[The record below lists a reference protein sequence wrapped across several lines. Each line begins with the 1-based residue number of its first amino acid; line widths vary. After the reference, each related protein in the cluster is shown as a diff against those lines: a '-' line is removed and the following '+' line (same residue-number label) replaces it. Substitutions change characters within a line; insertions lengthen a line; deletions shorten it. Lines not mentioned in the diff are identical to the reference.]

1 MKKQLLALSACALV
15 GASSFAATS
24 PIIKGGTS
32 LGEGRVKP
40 GITVNQA
47 NLNANK
53 LAKAP
58 TDAESDLFIN
68 WGYCGDPYNAFQFPA
83 GELKG
88 AIKMTSDITTDFA
101 GAQITEIM
109 VGTPTKQD
117 YTNPIKTATVW
128 ISESLNGEPIVSTS
142 GRLGSKAFEWSTI
155 NLETPYTIEAGKEI
169 YIGYTITVP
178 KGNGIYGVITDNYMP
193 QNNESAYI
201 YSTFEGVDN
210 RGNFKF
216 GDNYSWQAI
225 GEYIGNLSIQAKVIG
240 DQLPTNMAVIPQ
252 AVVPSATNAN
262 TPFNVKFYA
271 VNIAA
276 NAVEDID
283 VTFEVAGEDAQVKN
297 IKLPKAIYYG
307 EASEAKAQF
316 VCEQIGTLD
325 YKLYISAVNGE
336 PCNTGYA
343 LTGNILSL
351 ESGFKRNLVFEEGT
365 GTWCGWCVVGYA
377 GMEYMKET
385 YGDKGFIGIA
395 VHQGDAMASLDQGG
409 AYASFGQYFATFPSA
424 FLNRNW
430 KSDIYP
436 DPYVLEDEYEAMINV
451 PALVEISAEISGES
465 IDSRDIKLKTKTQFC
480 TDTVNVNYGIAY
492 AVVEDNVGP
501 YPQQNNASGLNKDYF
516 GFEKKGKVVPL
527 TFNDVARNC
536 SHPEAF
542 KGSIPT
548 EVKVGETYEYTMDIN
563 LSDVKDL
570 ENYRVI
576 AMVIDNKTGQIQNAC
591 QATNILSGV
600 ESVIGN
606 ESSFVA
612 NGGKGWICVSCDTPA
627 NIYNASGRMV
637 AEGVESGVINVPAGV
652 YIVNANGKSV
662 KVLVF

>member
-24 PIIKGGTS
+24 PIIRWTS

-40 GITVNQA
+40 GITVNQT

-53 LAKAP
+53 PAKAP

-68 WGYCGDPYNAFQFPA
+68 WGYCNNPYNAYPFPA

-88 AIKMTSDITTDFA
+88 AIKMTSDVTTDFA

-109 VGTPTKQD
+109 VGNPTKQD

-142 GRLGSKAFEWSTI
+142 GKLGSKAFEWSSI

-178 KGNGIYGVITDNYMP
+178 KGNGIYGLITDNYKP
-193 QNNESAYI
+193 QNNESAYV

-210 RGNFKF
+210 RGNLKF
-216 GDNYSWQAI
+216 GDNYSWQAV
-225 GEYIGNLSIQAKVIG
+225 GEYFGNLSIQAKVIG

-252 AVVPSATNAN
+252 AVVPSATTAN
-262 TPFNVKFYA
+262 TPFNVKLYA

-276 NAVEDID
+276 NAVKDID

-297 IKLPKAIYYG
+297 IKLQKAIYYG
-307 EASEAKAQF
+307 EASEEKAQF

-336 PCNTGYA
+336 PCDTGYA

-409 AYASFGQYFATFPSA
+409 AYASFGQYFASFPSA
-424 FLNRNW
+424 FLNRDW
-430 KSDIYP
+430 SADIYP
-436 DPYVLEDEYEAMINV
+436 NPYVLEEEYEAMINV
-451 PALVEISAEISGES
+451 PAIVEISAEISGES

-480 TDTVNVNYGIAY
+480 TDSDNVNYGIAY

-501 YPQQNNASGLNKDYF
+501 YPQQNNASGQNKDFF

>member
-40 GITVNQA
+40 GITVNQT

-53 LAKAP
+53 PAKAP

-68 WGYCGDPYNAFQFPA
+68 WGYCNNPYNAYPFPA

-88 AIKMTSDITTDFA
+88 AIKMTSDVTTDFA

-109 VGTPTKQD
+109 VGNPTKQD

-142 GRLGSKAFEWSTI
+142 GKLGSKAFEWSSI

-178 KGNGIYGVITDNYMP
+178 KGNGIYGLITDNYKP
-193 QNNESAYI
+193 QNNESAYV

-210 RGNFKF
+210 RGNLKF
-216 GDNYSWQAI
+216 GDNYSWQAV
-225 GEYIGNLSIQAKVIG
+225 GEYFGNLSIQAKVIG

-252 AVVPSATNAN
+252 AVVPSATTAN
-262 TPFNVKFYA
+262 TPFNVKLYA

-276 NAVEDID
+276 NAVKDID

-297 IKLPKAIYYG
+297 IKLQKAIYYG
-307 EASEAKAQF
+307 EASEEKAQF

-336 PCNTGYA
+336 PCDTGYA

-409 AYASFGQYFATFPSA
+409 AYASFGQYFASFPSA
-424 FLNRNW
+424 FLNRDW
-430 KSDIYP
+430 SADIYP
-436 DPYVLEDEYEAMINV
+436 NPYVLEEEYEAMINV
-451 PALVEISAEISGES
+451 PAIVEISAEISGES

-480 TDTVNVNYGIAY
+480 TDSDNVNYGIAY

-501 YPQQNNASGLNKDYF
+501 YPQQNNASGQNKDFF

-536 SHPEAF
+536 SHPEVF

>member
-1 MKKQLLALSACALV
+1 MKKPLLALSACALV

-40 GITVNQA
+40 GITVNQT

-53 LAKAP
+53 PAKAP

-68 WGYCGDPYNAFQFPA
+68 WGYCNNPYNAYPFPA

-88 AIKMTSDITTDFA
+88 AIKMTSDVTTDFA

-109 VGTPTKQD
+109 VGNPTKQD

-142 GRLGSKAFEWSTI
+142 GKLGSKAFEWSSI

-178 KGNGIYGVITDNYMP
+178 KGNGIYGLITDNYKP
-193 QNNESAYI
+193 QNNESAYV

-210 RGNFKF
+210 RGNLKF
-216 GDNYSWQAI
+216 GDNYSWQAV
-225 GEYIGNLSIQAKVIG
+225 GEYFGNLSIQAKVIG

-252 AVVPSATNAN
+252 AVVPSATTAN
-262 TPFNVKFYA
+262 TPFNVKLYA

-276 NAVEDID
+276 NAVKDID

-297 IKLPKAIYYG
+297 IKLQKDIYYG
-307 EASEAKAQF
+307 EASEEKAQF

-336 PCNTGYA
+336 PCDTGYA

-395 VHQGDAMASLDQGG
+395 VHQGDAMASLDRGG
-409 AYASFGQYFATFPSA
+409 AYASFGQYFDSFPSA
-424 FLNRNW
+424 FLNRDW
-430 KSDIYP
+430 SADIYP
-436 DPYVLEDEYEAMINV
+436 DPYVLEEEYEALINV
-451 PALVEISAEISGES
+451 PAIVEISAEISGES

-480 TDTVNVNYGIAY
+480 TDSDNVNYGIAY

-501 YPQQNNASGLNKDYF
+501 YPQQNNASGQNRDFF

>member
-178 KGNGIYGVITDNYMP
+178 KGNGIYGLITDNYKP
-193 QNNESAYI
+193 QNNESAYV

>member
-68 WGYCGDPYNAFQFPA
+68 WGYCGDPYNAFKFPA

>member
-40 GITVNQA
+40 GITVNQT

-53 LAKAP
+53 PAKAP

-68 WGYCGDPYNAFQFPA
+68 WGYCNNPYNAYPFPA

-88 AIKMTSDITTDFA
+88 AIKMTSDVTTDFA

-109 VGTPTKQD
+109 VGNPTKQD

-142 GRLGSKAFEWSTI
+142 GKLGSKAFEWSSI

-178 KGNGIYGVITDNYMP
+178 KGNGIYGLITDNYKP
-193 QNNESAYI
+193 QNNESAYV

-210 RGNFKF
+210 RGNLKF
-216 GDNYSWQAI
+216 GDNYSWQAV
-225 GEYIGNLSIQAKVIG
+225 GEYFGNLSIQAKVIG

-252 AVVPSATNAN
+252 AVVPSATTAN
-262 TPFNVKFYA
+262 TPFNVKLYA

-276 NAVEDID
+276 NAVKDID

-297 IKLPKAIYYG
+297 IKLQKAIYYG
-307 EASEAKAQF
+307 EASEEKAQF

-336 PCNTGYA
+336 PCDTGYA

-395 VHQGDAMASLDQGG
+395 VHQGDAMASLDRGG
-409 AYASFGQYFATFPSA
+409 AYASFGQYFDSFPSA
-424 FLNRNW
+424 FLNRDW
-430 KSDIYP
+430 SADIYP
-436 DPYVLEDEYEAMINV
+436 NPYVLEEEYEAMINV
-451 PALVEISAEISGES
+451 PAIVEISAEISGES

-480 TDTVNVNYGIAY
+480 TDSDNVNYGIAY

-501 YPQQNNASGLNKDYF
+501 YPQQNNASGQNKDFF

>member
-24 PIIKGGTS
+24 PIIRWTS

-40 GITVNQA
+40 GITVNQT

-53 LAKAP
+53 PAKAP

-68 WGYCGDPYNAFQFPA
+68 WGYCNNPYNAYPFPA

-88 AIKMTSDITTDFA
+88 AIKMTSDVTTDFA

-109 VGTPTKQD
+109 VGNPAKQG

-142 GRLGSKAFEWSTI
+142 GKLGSKAFEWSSI

-178 KGNGIYGVITDNYMP
+178 KGNGIYGLITDNYKP
-193 QNNESAYI
+193 QNNESAYV

-210 RGNFKF
+210 RGNLKF
-216 GDNYSWQAI
+216 GDNYSWQAV
-225 GEYIGNLSIQAKVIG
+225 GEYFGNLSIQAKVIG

-252 AVVPSATNAN
+252 AVVPSATTAN
-262 TPFNVKFYA
+262 TPFNVKLYA

-276 NAVEDID
+276 NAVKDID

-297 IKLPKAIYYG
+297 IKLQKAIYYG
-307 EASEAKAQF
+307 EASEEKAQF

-336 PCNTGYA
+336 PCDTGYA

-395 VHQGDAMASLDQGG
+395 VHNGDAMASLDRGG
-409 AYASFGQYFATFPSA
+409 AYASFGQYFDSFPSA
-424 FLNRNW
+424 FLNRDW
-430 KSDIYP
+430 SADIYP
-436 DPYVLEDEYEAMINV
+436 DPYVLEEEYEALINV
-451 PALVEISAEISGES
+451 PAIVEISAEISGES

-480 TDTVNVNYGIAY
+480 TDSDNVNYGIAY

-501 YPQQNNASGLNKDYF
+501 YPQQNNASGQNRDFF

>member
-24 PIIKGGTS
+24 PIIRWTS

-40 GITVNQA
+40 GITVNQT

-53 LAKAP
+53 PAKAP

-68 WGYCGDPYNAFQFPA
+68 WGYCNNPYNAYPFPA

-88 AIKMTSDITTDFA
+88 AIKMTSDVTTDFA

-109 VGTPTKQD
+109 VGNPTKQG

-142 GRLGSKAFEWSTI
+142 GKLGSKAFEWSSI

-178 KGNGIYGVITDNYMP
+178 KGNGIYGLITDNYKP
-193 QNNESAYI
+193 QNNESAYV

-210 RGNFKF
+210 RGNLKF
-216 GDNYSWQAI
+216 GDNYSWQAV
-225 GEYIGNLSIQAKVIG
+225 GEYFGNLSIQAKVIG

-252 AVVPSATNAN
+252 AVVPSATTAN
-262 TPFNVKFYA
+262 TPFNVKLYA

-276 NAVEDID
+276 NAVKDID

-297 IKLPKAIYYG
+297 IKLQKAIYYG
-307 EASEAKAQF
+307 EASEEKAQF

-336 PCNTGYA
+336 PCDTGYA

-395 VHQGDAMASLDQGG
+395 VHKGDAMASLDRGG
-409 AYASFGQYFATFPSA
+409 AYASFGQYFDSFPSA
-424 FLNRNW
+424 FLNRDW
-430 KSDIYP
+430 SADIYP
-436 DPYVLEDEYEAMINV
+436 NPYVLEEEYEALINV
-451 PALVEISAEISGES
+451 PAIVEISAEISGES

-480 TDTVNVNYGIAY
+480 TDSDNVNYGIAY

-501 YPQQNNASGLNKDYF
+501 YPQQNNASGQNRDFF

>member
-1 MKKQLLALSACALV
+1 MKKQLLALLACALV

-58 TDAESDLFIN
+58 TDAKSDLFIN
-68 WGYCGDPYNAFQFPA
+68 WGYCSDPYNAYQFPA

-109 VGTPTKQD
+109 VGNPTKQD

-142 GRLGSKAFEWSTI
+142 GRLGSNAFEWSSI

-252 AVVPSATNAN
+252 AVVPSATTAN
-262 TPFNVKFYA
+262 TPFNVKLYA

-276 NAVEDID
+276 NAVKDID
-283 VTFEVAGEDAQVKN
+283 VTFEVAGQDAQVKN
-297 IKLPKAIYYG
+297 IKLQKAIYYG

-336 PCNTGYA
+336 PCDTGYA
-343 LTGNILSL
+343 LTGSILSL

-409 AYASFGQYFATFPSA
+409 AYASFGQYFASFPSA
-424 FLNRNW
+424 FLNRDW
-430 KSDIYP
+430 SADIYP
-436 DPYVLEDEYEAMINV
+436 SPYVLEEEYEAMINV

-480 TDTVNVNYGIAY
+480 TDSDNANYGIAY

-501 YPQQNNASGLNKDYF
+501 YPQQNYASGQNEDFF

-542 KGSIPT
+542 KGSIPS

>member
-24 PIIKGGTS
+24 PIIRWTS

-40 GITVNQA
+40 GITVNQT

-53 LAKAP
+53 PAKAP

-68 WGYCGDPYNAFQFPA
+68 WGYCNNPYNAYPFPA

-88 AIKMTSDITTDFA
+88 AIKMTSDVTTDFA

-109 VGTPTKQD
+109 VGNPTNQG

-142 GRLGSKAFEWSTI
+142 GKLGSKAFEWSSI

-178 KGNGIYGVITDNYMP
+178 KGNGIYGLITDNYKP
-193 QNNESAYI
+193 QNNESAYV

-210 RGNFKF
+210 RGNLKF
-216 GDNYSWQAI
+216 GDNYSWQAV
-225 GEYIGNLSIQAKVIG
+225 GEYFGNLSIQAKVIG

-252 AVVPSATNAN
+252 AVVPSATTAN
-262 TPFNVKFYA
+262 TPFNVKLYA

-276 NAVEDID
+276 NAVKDID

-297 IKLPKAIYYG
+297 IKLQKAIYYG
-307 EASEAKAQF
+307 EASEEKAQF

-336 PCNTGYA
+336 PCDTGYA

-409 AYASFGQYFATFPSA
+409 AYASFGQYFASFPSA
-424 FLNRNW
+424 FLNRDW
-430 KSDIYP
+430 SADIYP
-436 DPYVLEDEYEAMINV
+436 NPYVLEEEYEAMINV
-451 PALVEISAEISGES
+451 PAIVEISAEISGES

-480 TDTVNVNYGIAY
+480 TDSDNVNYGIAY

-501 YPQQNNASGLNKDYF
+501 YPQQNNASGQNKDFF

>member
-40 GITVNQA
+40 GITVNQT

-53 LAKAP
+53 PAKAP

-68 WGYCGDPYNAFQFPA
+68 WGYCNNPYNAYPFPA

-88 AIKMTSDITTDFA
+88 AIKMTSDVTTDFA

-109 VGTPTKQD
+109 VGNPTKQG

-142 GRLGSKAFEWSTI
+142 GKLGSKAFEWSSI

-178 KGNGIYGVITDNYMP
+178 KGNGIYGLITDNYKP
-193 QNNESAYI
+193 QNNESAYV

-210 RGNFKF
+210 RGNLKF
-216 GDNYSWQAI
+216 GDNYSWQAV
-225 GEYIGNLSIQAKVIG
+225 GEYFGNLSIQAKVIG

-252 AVVPSATNAN
+252 AVVPSATTAN
-262 TPFNVKFYA
+262 TPFNVKLYA

-276 NAVEDID
+276 NAVKDID

-297 IKLPKAIYYG
+297 IKLQKDIYYG
-307 EASEAKAQF
+307 EASEEKAQF

-336 PCNTGYA
+336 PCDTGYA

-395 VHQGDAMASLDQGG
+395 VHQGDAMASLDRGG
-409 AYASFGQYFATFPSA
+409 AYASFGQYFDSFPSA
-424 FLNRNW
+424 FLNRDW
-430 KSDIYP
+430 SADIYP
-436 DPYVLEDEYEAMINV
+436 DPYVLEEEYEALINV
-451 PALVEISAEISGES
+451 PAIVEISAEISGES

-480 TDTVNVNYGIAY
+480 TDSDNVNYGIAY

-501 YPQQNNASGLNKDYF
+501 YPQQNNASGQNRDFF

>member
-24 PIIKGGTS
+24 PIIRLDI

-40 GITVNQA
+40 GITVNQT

-53 LAKAP
+53 PAKAP

-68 WGYCGDPYNAFQFPA
+68 WGYCNNPYNAYPFPA

-88 AIKMTSDITTDFA
+88 AIKMTSDVTTDFA

-109 VGTPTKQD
+109 VGNPTKQK

-142 GRLGSKAFEWSTI
+142 GKLGSKAFEWSSI

-178 KGNGIYGVITDNYMP
+178 KGNGIYGLITDNYKP
-193 QNNESAYI
+193 QNNESAYV

-210 RGNFKF
+210 RGNLKF
-216 GDNYSWQAI
+216 GDNYSWQAV
-225 GEYIGNLSIQAKVIG
+225 GEYFGNLSIQAKVIG

-252 AVVPSATNAN
+252 AVVPSATTAN
-262 TPFNVKFYA
+262 TPFNVKLYA

-276 NAVEDID
+276 NAVKDID

-297 IKLPKAIYYG
+297 IKLQKAIYYG
-307 EASEAKAQF
+307 EASEEKAQF

-336 PCNTGYA
+336 PCDTGYA

-395 VHQGDAMASLDQGG
+395 VHNRDEMASLDRGG
-409 AYASFGQYFATFPSA
+409 AYASFGQYFDSFPSA
-424 FLNRNW
+424 FLNRDW
-430 KSDIYP
+430 SADIYP
-436 DPYVLEDEYEAMINV
+436 NPYVLEEEYEALINV
-451 PALVEISAEISGES
+451 PAIVEISAEISGES

-480 TDTVNVNYGIAY
+480 TDSDNVNYGIAY

-501 YPQQNNASGLNKDYF
+501 YPQQNNASGQNRDFF

>member
-24 PIIKGGTS
+24 PIIKWTS

-40 GITVNQA
+40 GITVNQT

-53 LAKAP
+53 PAKAP

-68 WGYCGDPYNAFQFPA
+68 WGYCNNPYNAYPFPA

-88 AIKMTSDITTDFA
+88 AIKMTSDVTTDFA

-109 VGTPTKQD
+109 VGNPAKQG

-142 GRLGSKAFEWSTI
+142 GKLGSKAFEWSSI

-178 KGNGIYGVITDNYMP
+178 KGNGIYGLITDNYKP
-193 QNNESAYI
+193 QNNESAYV

-210 RGNFKF
+210 RGNLKF
-216 GDNYSWQAI
+216 GDNYSWQAV
-225 GEYIGNLSIQAKVIG
+225 GEYFGNLSIQAKVIG

-252 AVVPSATNAN
+252 AVVPSATTAN
-262 TPFNVKFYA
+262 TPFNVKLYA

-276 NAVEDID
+276 NAVKDID

-297 IKLPKAIYYG
+297 IKLQKAIYYG
-307 EASEAKAQF
+307 EASEEKAQF

-336 PCNTGYA
+336 PCDTGYA

-395 VHQGDAMASLDQGG
+395 VHNGDAMASLDRGG
-409 AYASFGQYFATFPSA
+409 AYASFGQYFDSFPSA
-424 FLNRNW
+424 FLNRDW
-430 KSDIYP
+430 SADIYP
-436 DPYVLEDEYEAMINV
+436 DPYVLEEEYEALINV
-451 PALVEISAEISGES
+451 PAIVEISAEISGES

-480 TDTVNVNYGIAY
+480 TDSDNVNYGIAY

-501 YPQQNNASGLNKDYF
+501 YPQQNNASGQNRDFF

>member
-24 PIIKGGTS
+24 PIIRWTS

-40 GITVNQA
+40 GITVNQT

-53 LAKAP
+53 PAKAP

-68 WGYCGDPYNAFQFPA
+68 WGYCNDPYNAYPFPA

-88 AIKMTSDITTDFA
+88 AIKMTSDVTTDFA

-109 VGTPTKQD
+109 VGNPTKQD

-142 GRLGSKAFEWSTI
+142 GKLGSKAFEWSSI

-178 KGNGIYGVITDNYMP
+178 KGNGIYGLITDNYKP
-193 QNNESAYI
+193 QNNESAYV

-210 RGNFKF
+210 RGNLKF
-216 GDNYSWQAI
+216 GDNYSWQAV
-225 GEYIGNLSIQAKVIG
+225 GEYFGNLSIQAKVIG

-252 AVVPSATNAN
+252 AVVPSATTAN
-262 TPFNVKFYA
+262 TPFNVKLYA

-276 NAVEDID
+276 NAVKDID
-283 VTFEVAGEDAQVKN
+283 VTFEVVGEDAQVKN
-297 IKLPKAIYYG
+297 IKLQKAIYYG
-307 EASEAKAQF
+307 EASEEKAQF

-336 PCNTGYA
+336 PCDTGYA

-409 AYASFGQYFATFPSA
+409 AYASFGQYFDSFPSA
-424 FLNRNW
+424 FLNRDW
-430 KSDIYP
+430 SADIYP
-436 DPYVLEDEYEAMINV
+436 DPYVLEEEYEAMINV
-451 PALVEISAEISGES
+451 PAIVEISAEISGES

-480 TDTVNVNYGIAY
+480 TDSDNVNYGIAY

-501 YPQQNNASGLNKDYF
+501 YPQQNNASGQNRDFF

>member
-24 PIIKGGTS
+24 PIIRWTS

-40 GITVNQA
+40 GITVNQT

-53 LAKAP
+53 PAKAP

-68 WGYCGDPYNAFQFPA
+68 WGYCNDPYNAYPFPA

-88 AIKMTSDITTDFA
+88 AIKMTSDVTTDFA

-109 VGTPTKQD
+109 VGNPTKQD

-142 GRLGSKAFEWSTI
+142 GKLGSKAFEWSSI

-178 KGNGIYGVITDNYMP
+178 KGNGIYGLITDNYKP
-193 QNNESAYI
+193 QNNESAYV

-210 RGNFKF
+210 RGNLKF
-216 GDNYSWQAI
+216 GDNYSWQAV
-225 GEYIGNLSIQAKVIG
+225 GEYFGNLSIQAKVIG

-252 AVVPSATNAN
+252 AVVPSATTAN
-262 TPFNVKFYA
+262 TPFNVKLYA

-276 NAVEDID
+276 NAVKDID
-283 VTFEVAGEDAQVKN
+283 VTFEVVGEDAQVKN
-297 IKLPKAIYYG
+297 IKLQKAIYYG
-307 EASEAKAQF
+307 EASEEKAQF

-336 PCNTGYA
+336 PCDTGYA

-409 AYASFGQYFATFPSA
+409 AYASFGQYFDSFPSA
-424 FLNRNW
+424 FLNRDW
-430 KSDIYP
+430 SADIYP
-436 DPYVLEDEYEAMINV
+436 NPYVLEEEYEALINV
-451 PALVEISAEISGES
+451 PAIVEISAEISGES

-480 TDTVNVNYGIAY
+480 TDSDNVNYGIAY

-501 YPQQNNASGLNKDYF
+501 YPQQNNASGQNRDFF

>member
-40 GITVNQA
+40 GITVNQT

-53 LAKAP
+53 PAKAP

-68 WGYCGDPYNAFQFPA
+68 WGYCNNPYNAYPFPA

-88 AIKMTSDITTDFA
+88 AIKMTSDVTTDFA

-109 VGTPTKQD
+109 VGNPTKQD

-142 GRLGSKAFEWSTI
+142 GKLGSKAFEWSSI

-178 KGNGIYGVITDNYMP
+178 KGNGIYGLITDNYKP
-193 QNNESAYI
+193 QNNESAYV

-210 RGNFKF
+210 RGNLKF
-216 GDNYSWQAI
+216 GDNYSWQAV
-225 GEYIGNLSIQAKVIG
+225 GEYVGNLSIQAKVIG

-252 AVVPSATNAN
+252 AVVPSATTAN
-262 TPFNVKFYA
+262 TPFNVKLYA

-276 NAVEDID
+276 NAVKDID

-297 IKLPKAIYYG
+297 IKLQKAIYYG
-307 EASEAKAQF
+307 EASKEKAQF

-336 PCNTGYA
+336 PCDTGYA

-395 VHQGDAMASLDQGG
+395 VHQGDAMASLDRGG
-409 AYASFGQYFATFPSA
+409 AYASFGQYFDSFPSA
-424 FLNRNW
+424 FLNRDW
-430 KSDIYP
+430 SADIYP
-436 DPYVLEDEYEAMINV
+436 DPYVLEEEYEALINV
-451 PALVEISAEISGES
+451 PAIVEISAEISGES

-480 TDTVNVNYGIAY
+480 TDSDNVNYGIAY

-501 YPQQNNASGLNKDYF
+501 YPQQNNASGQNRDFF

>member
-40 GITVNQA
+40 GITVNQT

-53 LAKAP
+53 PAKAP

-68 WGYCGDPYNAFQFPA
+68 WGYCNNPYNAYPFPA

-88 AIKMTSDITTDFA
+88 AIKMTSDVTTDFA

-109 VGTPTKQD
+109 VGNPTKQD

-142 GRLGSKAFEWSTI
+142 GKLGSKAFEWSSI

-178 KGNGIYGVITDNYMP
+178 KGNGIYGLITDNYKP
-193 QNNESAYI
+193 QNNESAYV

-210 RGNFKF
+210 RGNLKF
-216 GDNYSWQAI
+216 GDNYSWQAV
-225 GEYIGNLSIQAKVIG
+225 GEYFGNLSIQAKVIG

-252 AVVPSATNAN
+252 AVVPSATTAN
-262 TPFNVKFYA
+262 TPFNVKLYA

-276 NAVEDID
+276 NAVKDID

-297 IKLPKAIYYG
+297 IKLQKDIYYG
-307 EASEAKAQF
+307 EASEEKAQF

-336 PCNTGYA
+336 PCDTGYA

-395 VHQGDAMASLDQGG
+395 VHQGDAMASLDRGG
-409 AYASFGQYFATFPSA
+409 AYASFGQYFDSFPSA
-424 FLNRNW
+424 FLNRDW
-430 KSDIYP
+430 SADIYP
-436 DPYVLEDEYEAMINV
+436 DPYVLEEEYEALINV
-451 PALVEISAEISGES
+451 PAIVEISAEISGES

-480 TDTVNVNYGIAY
+480 TDSDNVNYGIAY

-501 YPQQNNASGLNKDYF
+501 YPQQNNASGQNRDFF

>member
-40 GITVNQA
+40 GITVNQT

-53 LAKAP
+53 PAKAP

-68 WGYCGDPYNAFQFPA
+68 WGYCNNPYNAYPFPA

-88 AIKMTSDITTDFA
+88 AIKMTSDVTTDFA

-109 VGTPTKQD
+109 VGNPTKQD

-142 GRLGSKAFEWSTI
+142 GKLGSKAFEWSSI

-178 KGNGIYGVITDNYMP
+178 KGNGIYGLITDNYKP
-193 QNNESAYI
+193 QNNESAYV

-210 RGNFKF
+210 RGNLKF
-216 GDNYSWQAI
+216 GDNYSWQAV
-225 GEYIGNLSIQAKVIG
+225 GEYFGNLSIQAKVIG

-252 AVVPSATNAN
+252 AVVPSATTAN
-262 TPFNVKFYA
+262 TPFNVKLYA

-276 NAVEDID
+276 NAVKDID

-297 IKLPKAIYYG
+297 IKLQKDIYYG
-307 EASEAKAQF
+307 EASEEKAQF

-336 PCNTGYA
+336 PCDTGYA

-385 YGDKGFIGIA
+385 YDDKGFIGIA
-395 VHQGDAMASLDQGG
+395 VHQGDAMASLDRGG
-409 AYASFGQYFATFPSA
+409 AYASFGQYFDSFPSA
-424 FLNRNW
+424 FLNRDW
-430 KSDIYP
+430 SADIYP
-436 DPYVLEDEYEAMINV
+436 DPYVLEEEYEALINV
-451 PALVEISAEISGES
+451 PAIVEISAEISGES

-480 TDTVNVNYGIAY
+480 TDSDNVNYGIAY

-501 YPQQNNASGLNKDYF
+501 YPQQNNASGQNRDFF

>member
-40 GITVNQA
+40 GITVNQT

-53 LAKAP
+53 PAKAP

>member
-307 EASEAKAQF
+307 EASKEKAQF

-336 PCNTGYA
+336 PCDTGYA

>member
-24 PIIKGGTS
+24 PIIRWTS

-40 GITVNQA
+40 GITVNQT

-53 LAKAP
+53 PAKAP

-68 WGYCGDPYNAFQFPA
+68 WGYCNNPYNAYPFPA

-88 AIKMTSDITTDFA
+88 AIKMTSDVTTDFA

-109 VGTPTKQD
+109 VGNPTKQG

-142 GRLGSKAFEWSTI
+142 GKLGSKAFEWSSI

-178 KGNGIYGVITDNYMP
+178 KGNGIYGLITDNYKP
-193 QNNESAYI
+193 QNNESAYV

-210 RGNFKF
+210 RGNLKF
-216 GDNYSWQAI
+216 GDNYSWQAV
-225 GEYIGNLSIQAKVIG
+225 GEYFGNLSIQAKVIG

-252 AVVPSATNAN
+252 AVVPSATTAN
-262 TPFNVKFYA
+262 TPFNVKLYA

-276 NAVEDID
+276 NAVKDID

-297 IKLPKAIYYG
+297 IKLQKAIYYG
-307 EASEAKAQF
+307 EASEEKAQF

-336 PCNTGYA
+336 PCDTGYA

-385 YGDKGFIGIA
+385 YGHKGFIGIA
-395 VHQGDAMASLDQGG
+395 VHKGDAMASLDRGG
-409 AYASFGQYFATFPSA
+409 AYASFGQYFDSFPSA
-424 FLNRNW
+424 FLNRDW
-430 KSDIYP
+430 SADIYP
-436 DPYVLEDEYEAMINV
+436 DPYVLEEEYEALINV
-451 PALVEISAEISGES
+451 PAIVEISAEISGES

-480 TDTVNVNYGIAY
+480 TDSDNVNYGIAY

-501 YPQQNNASGLNKDYF
+501 YPQQNNASGQNRDFF

>member
-40 GITVNQA
+40 GITVNQT

-53 LAKAP
+53 PAKAP

-68 WGYCGDPYNAFQFPA
+68 WGYCNNPYNAYQFPA

-88 AIKMTSDITTDFA
+88 AIKMTSDVTTDFA

-109 VGTPTKQD
+109 VGNPTKQD

-142 GRLGSKAFEWSTI
+142 GKLGSKAFEWSSI

-178 KGNGIYGVITDNYMP
+178 KGNGIYGLITDNYKP

-201 YSTFEGVDN
+201 YSTFEGLDN
-210 RGNFKF
+210 RGDFKF
-216 GDNYSWQAI
+216 GDNYSWQAV
-225 GEYIGNLSIQAKVIG
+225 GEYFGNLSIQAKVIG

-252 AVVPSATNAN
+252 AVVPSATTAN
-262 TPFNVKFYA
+262 TPFNVKLYP

-276 NAVEDID
+276 NAVKDID

-297 IKLPKAIYYG
+297 IKLQKAIYYG
-307 EASEAKAQF
+307 EASEEKAQF

-336 PCNTGYA
+336 PCDTGYA

-395 VHQGDAMASLDQGG
+395 VHQGDAMASLDRGG
-409 AYASFGQYFATFPSA
+409 AYASFGQYFDSFPSA
-424 FLNRNW
+424 FLNRDW
-430 KSDIYP
+430 SADIYP
-436 DPYVLEDEYEAMINV
+436 DPYVLEEEYEALINV
-451 PALVEISAEISGES
+451 PAIVEISAEISGES

-480 TDTVNVNYGIAY
+480 TDSDNVNYGIAY

-501 YPQQNNASGLNKDYF
+501 YPQQNNASGQNRDFF

>member
-40 GITVNQA
+40 GITVNQT

-53 LAKAP
+53 PAKAP

-68 WGYCGDPYNAFQFPA
+68 WGYCNNPYNAYPFPA

-88 AIKMTSDITTDFA
+88 AIKMTSDVTTDFA

-109 VGTPTKQD
+109 VGNPTKQD

-142 GRLGSKAFEWSTI
+142 GKLGSKAFEWSSI

-178 KGNGIYGVITDNYMP
+178 KGNGIYGLITDNYKP
-193 QNNESAYI
+193 QNNESAYV

-210 RGNFKF
+210 RGNLKF
-216 GDNYSWQAI
+216 GDNYSWQAV
-225 GEYIGNLSIQAKVIG
+225 GEYFGNLSIQAKVIG

-252 AVVPSATNAN
+252 AVVPSATTAN
-262 TPFNVKFYA
+262 TPFNVKLYA

-276 NAVEDID
+276 NAVKDID

-297 IKLPKAIYYG
+297 IKLQKDIYYG
-307 EASEAKAQF
+307 EASEEKAQF

-336 PCNTGYA
+336 PCDTGYA

-395 VHQGDAMASLDQGG
+395 VHQGDAMASLDRGG
-409 AYASFGQYFATFPSA
+409 AYASFGQYFDSFPSA
-424 FLNRNW
+424 FLNRDW
-430 KSDIYP
+430 SADIYP
-436 DPYVLEDEYEAMINV
+436 DPYVLEEEYEALINV
-451 PALVEISAEISGES
+451 PAIVEISAEISGES

-480 TDTVNVNYGIAY
+480 TDSDNVNYGIAY
-492 AVVEDNVGP
+492 AVVEDNLGP
-501 YPQQNNASGLNKDYF
+501 YPQQNNASGQNRDFF

>member
-40 GITVNQA
+40 GITVNQT

-53 LAKAP
+53 PAKAP

-68 WGYCGDPYNAFQFPA
+68 WGYCNNPYNPYPFPA

-88 AIKMTSDITTDFA
+88 AIKMTSDVTTDFA

-109 VGTPTKQD
+109 VGNPTKQD

-142 GRLGSKAFEWSTI
+142 GKLGSKAFEWSSI

-178 KGNGIYGVITDNYMP
+178 KGNGIYGLITDNYKP
-193 QNNESAYI
+193 QNNESAYV

-210 RGNFKF
+210 RGNLKF
-216 GDNYSWQAI
+216 GDNYSWQAV
-225 GEYIGNLSIQAKVIG
+225 GEYFGNLSIQAKVIG

-252 AVVPSATNAN
+252 AVVPSATTAN
-262 TPFNVKFYA
+262 TPFNVKLYA

-276 NAVEDID
+276 NAVKDID

-297 IKLPKAIYYG
+297 IKLQKAIYYG
-307 EASEAKAQF
+307 EASEEKAQF

-336 PCNTGYA
+336 PCDTGYA

-409 AYASFGQYFATFPSA
+409 AYASFGQYFASFPSA
-424 FLNRNW
+424 FLNRDW
-430 KSDIYP
+430 SADIYP
-436 DPYVLEDEYEAMINV
+436 NPYVLEEEYEAMINV
-451 PALVEISAEISGES
+451 PAIVEISAEISGES

-480 TDTVNVNYGIAY
+480 TDSDNVNYGIAY

-501 YPQQNNASGLNKDYF
+501 YPQQNNASGQNKDFF

>member
-40 GITVNQA
+40 GITVNQT

-53 LAKAP
+53 PAKAP

-68 WGYCGDPYNAFQFPA
+68 WGYCNNPYNAYPFPA
-83 GELKG
+83 GEIKG
-88 AIKMTSDITTDFA
+88 AIKMTSDVTTDFA

-109 VGTPTKQD
+109 VGNPTKQD

-142 GRLGSKAFEWSTI
+142 GKLGSKAFEWSSI

-178 KGNGIYGVITDNYMP
+178 KGNGIYGLITDNYKP
-193 QNNESAYI
+193 QNNESAYV

-210 RGNFKF
+210 RGNLKF
-216 GDNYSWQAI
+216 GDNYSWQAV
-225 GEYIGNLSIQAKVIG
+225 GEYFGNLSIQAKVIG

-252 AVVPSATNAN
+252 AVVPSATTAN
-262 TPFNVKFYA
+262 TPFNVKLYP

-276 NAVEDID
+276 NAVKDID

-297 IKLPKAIYYG
+297 IKLQKAIYYG
-307 EASEAKAQF
+307 EASEEKAQF

-336 PCNTGYA
+336 PCDTGYA

-395 VHQGDAMASLDQGG
+395 VHQGDAMASLDRGG
-409 AYASFGQYFATFPSA
+409 AYASFGQYFDSFPSA
-424 FLNRNW
+424 FLNRDW
-430 KSDIYP
+430 SADIYP
-436 DPYVLEDEYEAMINV
+436 NPYVLEEEYEALINV
-451 PALVEISAEISGES
+451 PAIVEISAEISGES

-480 TDTVNVNYGIAY
+480 TDSDNVNYGIAY

-501 YPQQNNASGLNKDYF
+501 YPQQNNASGQNKDFF

>member
-40 GITVNQA
+40 GITVNQT

-53 LAKAP
+53 PAKAP

-68 WGYCGDPYNAFQFPA
+68 WGYCNNPYNAYPFPA

-88 AIKMTSDITTDFA
+88 AIKMTSDVTTDFA

-109 VGTPTKQD
+109 VGNPTKQD

-142 GRLGSKAFEWSTI
+142 GKLGSKAFEWSSI

-178 KGNGIYGVITDNYMP
+178 KGNDIYGLITDNYKP
-193 QNNESAYI
+193 QNNESAYV

-210 RGNFKF
+210 RGNLKF
-216 GDNYSWQAI
+216 GDNYSWQAV
-225 GEYIGNLSIQAKVIG
+225 GEYFGNLSIQAKVIG

-252 AVVPSATNAN
+252 AVVPSATTAN
-262 TPFNVKFYA
+262 TPFNVKLYA

-276 NAVEDID
+276 NAVKDID

-297 IKLPKAIYYG
+297 IKLQKAIYYG
-307 EASEAKAQF
+307 EASEEKAQF

-336 PCNTGYA
+336 PCDTGYA

-409 AYASFGQYFATFPSA
+409 AYASFGQYFASFPSA
-424 FLNRNW
+424 FLNRDW
-430 KSDIYP
+430 SADIYP
-436 DPYVLEDEYEAMINV
+436 NPYVLEEEYEAMINV
-451 PALVEISAEISGES
+451 PAIVEISAEISGES

-480 TDTVNVNYGIAY
+480 TDSDNVNYGIAY

-501 YPQQNNASGLNKDYF
+501 YPQQNNASGQNKDFF

>member
-40 GITVNQA
+40 GITVNQT

-53 LAKAP
+53 PAKAP

-68 WGYCGDPYNAFQFPA
+68 WGYCNNPYNAYPFPA

-88 AIKMTSDITTDFA
+88 AIKMTSDVTTDFA

-109 VGTPTKQD
+109 VGNPTKQD

-142 GRLGSKAFEWSTI
+142 GKLGSKAFEWSSI

-178 KGNGIYGVITDNYMP
+178 KGNGIYGLITDNYKP
-193 QNNESAYI
+193 QNNESAYV

-210 RGNFKF
+210 RGNLKF
-216 GDNYSWQAI
+216 GDNYSWQAV
-225 GEYIGNLSIQAKVIG
+225 GEYFGNLSIQAKVIG

-252 AVVPSATNAN
+252 AVVPSATTAN
-262 TPFNVKFYA
+262 TPFNVKLYA

-276 NAVEDID
+276 NAVKDID

-297 IKLPKAIYYG
+297 IKLQKAIYYG
-307 EASEAKAQF
+307 EASEEKAQF

-336 PCNTGYA
+336 PCDTGYA

-395 VHQGDAMASLDQGG
+395 VHQGDAMASLDRGG
-409 AYASFGQYFATFPSA
+409 AYASFGQYFDSFPSA
-424 FLNRNW
+424 FLNRDW
-430 KSDIYP
+430 SADIYP
-436 DPYVLEDEYEAMINV
+436 DPYVLEEEYEALINV
-451 PALVEISAEISGES
+451 PAIVEISAEISGES

-480 TDTVNVNYGIAY
+480 TDSDNVNYGIAY

-501 YPQQNNASGLNKDYF
+501 YPQQNNASGQNRDFF

>member
-225 GEYIGNLSIQAKVIG
+225 GEYFGNLSIQAKVIG

-252 AVVPSATNAN
+252 AVVPSATTAN
-262 TPFNVKFYA
+262 TPFNVKLYA

-276 NAVEDID
+276 NAVKDID

-297 IKLPKAIYYG
+297 IKLQKAIYYG
-307 EASEAKAQF
+307 EASEEKAQF

-336 PCNTGYA
+336 PCDTGYA